1 MVKQDTIQMVL
12 LHVTTRCRKGQNI
25 VVIPCPFLDLFS
37 SIPEIAEENKGAFD
51 IIFSQGFYS
60 FFDKAMTH
68 TQKNKIIFWISFRHM
83 NLIGIMLVLTFGMI
97 ATI

>member
-12 LHVTTRCRKGQNI
+12 LHVTSSCRKGQNI
-25 VVIPCPFLDLFS
+25 VVIPCPLLDLFS
-37 SIPEIAEENKGAFD
+37 SIPEIAEENKGTFD
-51 IIFSQGFYS
+51 IIFSQGFHG
-60 FFDKAMTH
+60 FFDKTMTH
-68 TQKNKIIFWISFRHM
+68 TEKNKIIFRIIFCHM

>member
-12 LHVTTRCRKGQNI
+12 LHVTSSCWKGQNI
-25 VVIPCPFLDLFS
+25 VIISCPLLDIFS
-37 SIPEIAEENKGAFD
+37 CIPEIAEENEGAFD
-51 IIFSQGFYS
+51 IIFSQGFHG
-60 FFDKAMTH
+60 FFDKTMTN
-68 TQKNKIIFWISFRHM
+68 TEKNKIIFRISFRHM